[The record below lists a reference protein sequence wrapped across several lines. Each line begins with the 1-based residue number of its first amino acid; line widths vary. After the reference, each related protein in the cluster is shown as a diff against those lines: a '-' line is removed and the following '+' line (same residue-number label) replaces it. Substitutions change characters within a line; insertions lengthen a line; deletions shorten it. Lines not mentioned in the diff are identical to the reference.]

1 MRSILFCGGGFL
13 LRLEIGFIPHKWIS
27 DIPDACGYFPFAI
40 EGETENIVDFT
51 FSGNCNIEEFV
62 SNWMNEINHFPIY
75 IFVEVC
81 DYNQKEFEQ
90 DCQTYNIEFV
100 RAKFGFYKAI
110 IENCRQF
117 SVIFPY
123 VYASG
128 GMNDVALWSL
138 KRDVFRLEKRDINTI
153 WGIKKLH
160 IPVVTLL
167 KNDCVFWVSF
177 DAASLFAISNG
188 SQFSTI
194 TKISEKLPPKTH
206 FIISE
211 YEE

>member
-1 MRSILFCGGGFL
+1 

-27 DIPDACGYFPFAI
+27 DIPDAGGYFPFAI
-40 EGETENIVDFT
+40 EGEKENIVDFT
-51 FSGNCNIEEFV
+51 FNSNANVNEFV

-81 DYNQKEFEQ
+81 DFNQEEFEQ

-100 RAKFGFYKAI
+100 RAKFNFYKAI
-110 IENCRQF
+110 IEDYRQF

-138 KRDVFRLEKRDINTI
+138 KRDVFRLEKRDIDTL

-167 KNDCVFWVSF
+167 GNDCLFWVGY
-177 DAASLFAISNG
+177 DGDNVFAISND

-194 TKISEKLPPKTH
+194 TNISEKLPPKTD
-206 FIISE
+206 FIICE

>member
-1 MRSILFCGGGFL
+1 M
-13 LRLEIGFIPHKWIS
+13 RLEIGFIPHKWIS

-40 EGETENIVDFT
+40 EGESENIVDFT
-51 FSGNCNIEEFV
+51 FNSHDSVDEFV

-75 IFVEVC
+75 IFVEVH
-81 DYNQKEFEQ
+81 DFNQEEFEQ

-110 IENCRQF
+110 IEDYRQF

-138 KRDVFRLEKRDINTI
+138 KRDVFRLEKRDIDTI

-160 IPVVTLL
+160 IPVVTLR
-167 KNDCVFWVSF
+167 KNDCLFWVGF
-177 DAASLFAISNG
+177 DGDNVFAITND

-194 TKISEKLPPKTH
+194 TNISEKLPPKTD
-206 FIISE
+206 FIIYE

>member
-1 MRSILFCGGGFL
+1 M
-13 LRLEIGFIPHKWIS
+13 RLEIGFIPHNWIS
-27 DIPDACGYFPFAI
+27 DIPDACGCFPFAI
-40 EGETENIVDFT
+40 EGESENIVDFT
-51 FSGNCNIEEFV
+51 FNINDNVGEFV

-75 IFVEVC
+75 IFVKVH
-81 DYNQKEFEQ
+81 DFNQEEFEQ

-100 RAKFGFYKAI
+100 RAKFDFYKAM
-110 IENCRQF
+110 IENYRQF

-123 VYASG
+123 VYACG

-138 KRDVFRLEKRDINTI
+138 KRDVFRLEKMSIKTI
-153 WGIKKLH
+153 FGIEKIDL
-160 IPVVTLL
+160 PVVTLL
-167 KNDCVFWVSF
+167 ENDCVFWVGY
-177 DAASLFAISNG
+177 DGDDLFAISND

-194 TKISEKLPPKTH
+194 TKISEKFPPNTD